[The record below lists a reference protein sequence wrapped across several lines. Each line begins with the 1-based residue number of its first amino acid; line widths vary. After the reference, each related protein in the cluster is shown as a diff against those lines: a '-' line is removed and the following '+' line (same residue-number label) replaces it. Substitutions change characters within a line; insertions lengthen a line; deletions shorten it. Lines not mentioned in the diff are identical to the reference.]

1 MSAPAPL
8 IVVSIPAASPAE
20 ARRQIDAI
28 ASARADL
35 VEIRFD
41 FWSPEARLR
50 VAEIF
55 PSRLPL
61 IATLRSR
68 AEGGRG
74 PDDPVERAAILEALA
89 RHPFRWLDL
98 ESERDLGLLDRLP
111 PAAASGRILSVH
123 YPNGTS
129 PETWGTQLRV
139 PVAGGCVRKVVARA
153 EIGPFLRDLLP
164 RVPPPGEQVVV
175 ALTIGPSGPLSRAW
189 ARRIGV
195 PMVYA
200 APPTGAGRE
209 TPIPPVEPSQVP
221 VDRLEPFLHA
231 DGAPPLFGL
240 AGHPVAHSLSPR
252 IHGQWMARMRR
263 PGLYVPLD
271 FASESEFLG
280 ALEDLA
286 SGGFRGLN
294 VTHPWK
300 GAALEAATEVSHG
313 AEICGVANTL
323 TFRGESI
330 DAENTDLAAILRR
343 LEELKSTGSWSGGSL
358 SVVGAGGAA
367 RATLAAARA
376 LGAEAR
382 VYARRPGAAVE
393 VAEIF
398 GAEPRAADDP
408 RPDDLVVHATF
419 AGREGAGTLA
429 VPLQGLIRPGGRVL
443 DWVYAADS
451 SEIRESAERAGAT
464 YEDGR
469 RLLVY
474 QAAASFGVWWG
485 EEPSREA
492 LAAALEEVGCTA

>member
-1 MSAPAPL
+1 MTGPVPL
-8 IVVSIPAASPAE
+8 IVVSLPAE
-20 ARRQIDAI
+20 SPTEVRRQIDAV

-35 VEIRFD
+35 AEIRFD
-41 FWSPEARLR
+41 FWSPEARSR

-74 PDDPVERAAILEALA
+74 PDDPAERAPILEELA

-98 ESERDLGLLDRLP
+98 ESERDLRLLDRLP
-111 PAAASGRILSVH
+111 RATGSGRILSVH
-123 YPNGTS
+123 YPNGTT
-129 PETWGTQLRV
+129 PETWDAQLRV
-139 PVAGGCVRKVVARA
+139 PVPAGCLRKVVARA
-153 EIGPFLRDLLP
+153 EIGSFLRDLLP
-164 RVPPPGEQVVV
+164 RVPPVDEQIVV

-200 APPTGAGRE
+200 APPTSAVSD
-209 TPIPPVEPSQVP
+209 TSLAAVEPSQIP
-221 VDRLEPFLHA
+221 VDRLEPFLRS
-231 DGAPPLFGL
+231 DDAPPLFGL

-252 IHGQWMARMRR
+252 LHGQWLARMPR

-271 FASESEFLG
+271 FPSESEFLG

-313 AEICGVANTL
+313 ADICGVANTL
-323 TFRGESI
+323 TFRGDSI

-343 LEELKSTGSWSGGSL
+343 LEELKSAGKWSGGSL
-358 SVVGAGGAA
+358 SVVGAGGAG

-376 LGAEAR
+376 IGAEAR
-382 VYARRPGAAVE
+382 VYARRPGAAEE

-398 GAEPRAADDP
+398 GAEPRAPSDP
-408 RPDDLVVHATF
+408 RPDELVVHATS
-419 AGREGAGTLA
+419 AGRAGAGALG
-429 VPLQGLIRPGGRVL
+429 VPLQGLVRPGGHVL

-451 SEIRESAERAGAT
+451 TEIREIAERAGAT

-492 LAAALEEVGCTA
+492 VAAALEEVGCAG